1 MALCQPGI
9 ILQTLDSHLP
19 FSELQ
24 FPKESMEVDLDY
36 EYEEPDASDARF
48 DPSASA
54 MNKELENLAM
64 EDVVNPDEEHK
75 SFLSG
80 GEGNRNEPVPT
91 SHESGNMQSQILE
104 IRKAYLCER
113 S

>member
-1 MALCQPGI
+1 M
-9 ILQTLDSHLP
+9 
-19 FSELQ
+19 ENE
-24 FPKESMEVDLDY
+24 FPKESMEVDSGY

-48 DPSASA
+48 DPSARA
-54 MNKELENLAM
+54 MNKELEDLAM
-64 EDVVNPDEEHK
+64 EEVVNPDEELK
-75 SFLSG
+75 SFYSG